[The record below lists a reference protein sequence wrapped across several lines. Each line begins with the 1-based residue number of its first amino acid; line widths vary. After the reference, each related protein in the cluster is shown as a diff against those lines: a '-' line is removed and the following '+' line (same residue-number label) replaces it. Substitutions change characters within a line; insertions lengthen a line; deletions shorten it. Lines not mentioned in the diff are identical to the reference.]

1 MAICKTCGCAI
12 PLGSKRCDMCATTAS
27 IAPAQSIPSWAP
39 APPAAVPSGPGPSAI
54 APTPSVQPSP
64 AGSLASLPAA
74 TPQQLLKAQKA
85 IRSAWQFI
93 AFIGALSV
101 VVGAVAELGNI
112 NFLLNYFDWY
122 TAGEGLIFLVLAYF
136 IRGGS
141 LIALGI
147 AIGLYALDTVALF
160 LTGHFA
166 VIRILILVYLVRALG
181 SANLLR
187 RQRQLMAQ
195 QSAPDQPRAA

>member
-1 MAICKTCGCAI
+1 
-12 PLGSKRCDMCATTAS
+12 MCATTAS
-27 IAPAQSIPSWAP
+27 IAPAQSIPSWTQ
-39 APPAAVPSGPGPSAI
+39 APPAAAPSAPGPAAFGPTPTIQSSPSGYSA
-54 APTPSVQPSP
+54 
-64 AGSLASLPAA
+64 AGLAA

-93 AFIGALSV
+93 AFIGALSLV
-101 VVGAVAELGNI
+101 AGAVAELGNI
-112 NFLLNYFDWY
+112 DFLLNYFDWY
-122 TAGEGLIFLVLAYF
+122 TAVEGLIFLVLAYF

-147 AIGLYALDTVALF
+147 AIALYALDTVALF
-160 LTGHFA
+160 VTGHFA
-166 VIRILILVYLVRALG
+166 VIRILILIYLVRALG

-187 RQRQLMAQ
+187 RQRKLMAQ

>member
-1 MAICKTCGCAI
+1 
-12 PLGSKRCDMCATTAS
+12 MCATTAS
-27 IAPAQSIPSWAP
+27 IAPAQSIPRWTQTPQPAP
-39 APPAAVPSGPGPSAI
+39 AVQLPGPASVV
-54 APTPSVQPSP
+54 PPSSMGQA
-64 AGSLASLPAA
+64 AGPLLAG
-74 TPQQLLKAQKA
+74 PQELQKAQKS

-112 NFLLNYFDWY
+112 NFLLTYFDWY
-122 TAGEGLIFLVLAYF
+122 TVGEGLIFLVLAYF

-147 AIGLYALDTVALF
+147 AIALYALDTAALF
-160 LTGHFA
+160 ITGHFA
-166 VIRILILVYLVRALG
+166 VIRIVILLYLVRALG
-181 SANLLR
+181 SAKLLR
-187 RQRQLMAQ
+187 RQRKLMAQ